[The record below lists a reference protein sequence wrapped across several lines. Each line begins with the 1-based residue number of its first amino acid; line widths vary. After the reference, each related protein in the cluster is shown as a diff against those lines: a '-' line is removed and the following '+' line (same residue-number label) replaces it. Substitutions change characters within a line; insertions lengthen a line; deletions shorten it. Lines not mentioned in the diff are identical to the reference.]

1 MRLLITFA
9 ALFLSIALLQLSSGA
24 IGPLDV
30 LSGRQEG
37 FTNPQLGLLGSAQFL
52 GFFIGCWWAPRL
64 MGTVGHSRTFA
75 VFAASGAIGTIA
87 HPLFVD
93 PHAWAAM
100 RIMTGLCVAGCYTV
114 IEAWMQ
120 AKVTNKNRG
129 RVMGVYRVVDIVAS
143 SSAQLMIGVL
153 EPASYISYNLLAII
167 CCACLFPL
175 TLSTSRQ
182 PDTPP
187 APRLKPIKT
196 ALLSP
201 LGAAGVVVA
210 GTTSSSFRMVGPI
223 YGQEVGLTATQTGY
237 FLATVLLGGA
247 IAQFPTGWLADK
259 FDRRWVLIALSAFS
273 IAVCGAIG
281 FYSPTSL
288 LPIFVGAALF
298 GAATFPIFSV
308 STAHANDFV
317 TQEKIVEVNAS
328 LMFLYGV
335 GAIFSPLISSNLIEH
350 FGPAALFSFIA
361 FVHTGLVL
369 FSLSRMRVRPTNVDR
384 TRYTYI
390 PRTSYILGKLMKRSK
405 KDRLLSEK

>member
-9 ALFLSIALLQLSSGA
+9 ALLLSIALLQLSSGA

-37 FTNPQLGLLGSAQFL
+37 FTNPQLGMLGSAQFL
-52 GFFIGCWWAPRL
+52 GFFVGCWWAPRL

-93 PHAWAAM
+93 PYAWAVM
-100 RIMTGLCVAGCYTV
+100 RVMTGLCIAGCYTV

-120 AKVTNKNRG
+120 AKVTNTNRG
-129 RVMGVYRVVDIVAS
+129 RVMGVYRVVDIAAS

-187 APRLKPIKT
+187 APRLRPIQT

-201 LGAAGVVVA
+201 LGAAGVIVA
-210 GTTSSSFRMVGPI
+210 GLTSSSFRMVGPI

-247 IAQFPTGWLADK
+247 FAQFPTGWLADK
-259 FDRRWVLIALSAFS
+259 FDRRWVLIGLSVCS
-273 IAVCGAIG
+273 IVVCGSIG
-281 FYSPTSL
+281 LLSPTTI

-298 GAATFPIFSV
+298 GIATYPIFSV

-317 TQEKIVEVNAS
+317 SQEKIVEVNAS

-335 GAIFSPLISSNLIEH
+335 GAIFSPLITSNLIVH
-350 FGPAALFSFIA
+350 FGPSALFSFIA
-361 FVHTGLVL
+361 AAHMVLVI
-369 FSLSRMRVRPTNVDR
+369 FSLTRMRVRPTKTER
-384 TRYTYI
+384 TSYAYI
-390 PRTSYILGKLMKRSK
+390 PRTSYIVGKLLKRGNSGNR
-405 KDRLLSEK
+405 DQE